1 MKMIRAVDRNW
12 ALGYKGEL
20 LFHIKKDMQFFREK
34 TLGKIVIMGRKTF
47 ESLPGGAL
55 ENRENIV
62 LSRQGIQYPGAR
74 TVRSVDELMD
84 ILGDRKEDA
93 FVIGGGEIYSLLMPY
108 SDTVF
113 ITKVDRMKKADTFF
127 YNLDIMDEWEQ
138 VWESEIMDTGKV
150 RFRFTEYRRKPC
162 VN

>member
-1 MKMIRAVDRNW
+1 
-12 ALGYKGEL
+12 
-20 LFHIKKDMQFFREK
+20 
-34 TLGKIVIMGRKTF
+34 
-47 ESLPGGAL
+47 
-55 ENRENIV
+55 
-62 LSRQGIQYPGAR
+62 
-74 TVRSVDELMD
+74 MD